1 MAKKEE
7 VSEITKDKKEQLLN
21 EALKAIEKQ
30 YGKGSIRKVRT
41 NNDKKHIVDVVF
53 YSGDHEAR

>member
-7 VSEITKDKKEQLLN
+7 NSEITNEKKEQLLN

-30 YGKGSIRKVRT
+30 
-41 NNDKKHIVDVVF
+41 
-53 YSGDHEAR
+53 